1 MEEIYDKYIV
11 AIDTIGEDG
20 SFGYTKGDVYEY
32 NSKLDMYVCKKIYG
46 DSLNYLAIY
55 PYRMDHLHAI
65 GIMYADCTKN
75 EKKASVI
82 SEVNRLLKV
91 YVSDYTNYKKNTNF
105 EGATVTANMIKL
117 LNHLK
122 NYAEDNE

>member
-1 MEEIYDKYIV
+1 MEEIYDKYVV

-46 DSLNYLAIY
+46 DSLNYRAIY
-55 PYRMDHLHAI
+55 PYRMEQLHAT
-65 GIMYADCTKN
+65 GVVYADCTAD
-75 EKKASVI
+75 KKPSVTVEI
-82 SEVNRLLKV
+82 DRLLKL

>member
-1 MEEIYDKYIV
+1 MGKFYNKYVV
-11 AIDTIGEDG
+11 AIDTISEDG

-46 DSLNYLAIY
+46 DSLNYRAIY
-55 PYRMDHLHAI
+55 PYRMELLHAT
-65 GIMYADCTKN
+65 GVVYADCTAD
-75 EKKASVI
+75 KKPSVTVEI
-82 SEVNRLLKV
+82 DRLLKL